1 VLFPCLSWRA
11 GCFAASQSGT
21 PAVVTEP
28 KQTHP
33 VLSSGDPA
41 TPARALGGVMLIVFV
56 AVAIIAGVAYTLW
69 SVLN

>member
-1 VLFPCLSWRA
+1 
-11 GCFAASQSGT
+11 
-21 PAVVTEP
+21 VTEP